1 MINSSNK
8 LLPKAALIGLG
19 AIALEYELGLKTTDK
34 FNLIAVCDTNA
45 ESGGRKCFQSL
56 PFYNSIETLI
66 EKETLDLL
74 IISTPPSSHY
84 ELVKFALMHDINVI
98 VEKPMILDYEKI
110 QELYKLAEDRK
121 LVLNTSYH
129 WQNGEE
135 VRHLIGKIKKDQ
147 IAKIN
152 VAVDDPYSNNS
163 IDIRDDR
170 KHLEG
175 SWIDSGVNALS
186 YIKLFLPF
194 NHFLIKNMDV
204 QFAKNIHQPI
214 YSSIDLVIDDVEI
227 NITVD
232 WRNNKNF
239 KRSEIYLKDGTR
251 FFINHS
257 EQKIIFNDKE
267 ECYDDMSR
275 LSRHYYNYFNNFNF
289 LSNRE
294 ETLLIHKILLSVR
307 DEYEKNY
314 H

>member
-45 ESGGRKCFQSL
+45 ESRGRKSFQSL

-110 QELYKLAEDRK
+110 QELYKLAEERK

-135 VRHLIGKIKKDQ
+135 VRHLIDKIKKDQ